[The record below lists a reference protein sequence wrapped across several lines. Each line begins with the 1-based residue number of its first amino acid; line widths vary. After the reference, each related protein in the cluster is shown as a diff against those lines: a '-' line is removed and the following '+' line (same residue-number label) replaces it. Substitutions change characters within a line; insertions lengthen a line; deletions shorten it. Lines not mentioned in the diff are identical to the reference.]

1 MLTLKDIGKTYGLRP
16 VLKAINMTVEKAE
29 VFVLFGHNGAGK
41 TTLLKI
47 SAGITPPTKGRV
59 IVDNQVTERGGIFYL
74 GHKNSLYTELTVMEN
89 IRFFLSMRNGTAIV
103 DSIEETLEEF
113 GLWQRRNDPV
123 KALSQGM
130 KRRLA
135 LMKGIISGSSLLLLD
150 EPFSGLDLGWKDKVL
165 EKLLKLKDR
174 GTSLLIATHLISEG
188 CQIADRVGLLERGE
202 LTLLQDKNQINE
214 SLIQERLR
222 NEVCR

>member
-1 MLTLKDIGKTYGLRP
+1 VLTLKDIGKTYGLRP
-16 VLKAINMTVEKAE
+16 VLKAINMTVEKAK
-29 VFVLFGHNGAGK
+29 VFVLFGQNGAGK

-59 IVDNQVTERGGIFYL
+59 IVDDQVAERGGIFYL

-89 IRFFLSMRNGTAIV
+89 IRFFLSMRNGTAMV
-103 DSIEETLEEF
+103 DAIEASLEEF
-113 GLWQRRNDPV
+113 SLWQRRNDPV

-135 LMKGIISGSSLLLLD
+135 LMKGIISGSALLLLD

-165 EKLLKLKDR
+165 EKLLKLKQR

-202 LTLLQDKNQINE
+202 LTLLQDKDQINE

-222 NEVCR
+222 NEICR

>member
-1 MLTLKDIGKTYGLRP
+1 MLTLKDIGKTYGLRS

-59 IVDNQVTERGGIFYL
+59 IVDDRVTERGGIFYL

-89 IRFFLSMRNGTAIV
+89 IRFFLNMRNGTAMV

-165 EKLLKLKDR
+165 EELLKLKDR

-202 LTLLQDKNQINE
+202 LTLLQDKDQINE
-214 SLIQERLR
+214 SMIQERLR

>member
-59 IVDNQVTERGGIFYL
+59 IVDDRVTKRGGIFYL

-89 IRFFLSMRNGTAIV
+89 IRFFLSMRNGTAMV

-202 LTLLQDKNQINE
+202 LTLLQDKDQINE
-214 SLIQERLR
+214 SMIQERLR

>member
-1 MLTLKDIGKTYGLRP
+1 MLTLIDISKNYGLRP
-16 VLKAINMTVEKAE
+16 VLRGINLKIDKAE
-29 VFVLFGHNGAGK
+29 IVVLFGHNGAGK

-47 SAGITPPTKGRV
+47 SAGITPPTRGRV
-59 IVDNQVTERGGIFYL
+59 VVEDQVIKQGGIYYL
-74 GHKNSLYTELTVMEN
+74 GHKNSLYSELTVMEN
-89 IRFFLSMRNGTAIV
+89 IRFFLSMRNGTAMV
-103 DSIEETLEEF
+103 NSIEETLEEF

-135 LMKGIISGSSLLLLD
+135 LMKGIISGASLLMLD
-150 EPFSGLDLGWKDKVL
+150 EPFSGLDLGWKDRVL
-165 EKLLKLKDR
+165 NKLMALREK
-174 GTSLLIATHLISEG
+174 GTSLFIATHLINEG
-188 CQIADRVGLLERGE
+188 CQIADRVALLERGN
-202 LTLLQDKNQINE
+202 LTLFHDKTEVNE

>member
-1 MLTLKDIGKTYGLRP
+1 VLTLIDISKNYGLRP
-16 VLKAINMTVEKAE
+16 VLRGINLKIDKAE
-29 VFVLFGHNGAGK
+29 IVVLFGHNGAGK

-47 SAGITPPTKGRV
+47 SAGITPPTRGRV
-59 IVDNQVTERGGIFYL
+59 VVEDQVIKQGGIYYL
-74 GHKNSLYTELTVMEN
+74 GHKNSLYSELTVMEN
-89 IRFFLSMRNGTAIV
+89 IRFFLSMRNGTAMV
-103 DSIEETLEEF
+103 NSIEETLEEF

-135 LMKGIISGSSLLLLD
+135 LMKGIISGASLLMLD
-150 EPFSGLDLGWKDKVL
+150 EPFSGLDLGWKDRVL
-165 EKLLKLKDR
+165 NKLMALREK
-174 GTSLLIATHLISEG
+174 GTSLFIATHLINEG
-188 CQIADRVGLLERGE
+188 CQIADRVALLERGN
-202 LTLLQDKNQINE
+202 LTLFHDKTEVNE